1 MIKIGR
7 KFFLITLSAALVL
20 NFSFF
25 TAAYAVNLTGGL
37 KKENVHPKITSRLEQ
52 LGKEYKESE
61 AAARLFALKRNIKI
75 DPENP
80 VDPV

>member
-1 MIKIGR
+1 MAKKKIVM
-7 KFFLITLSAALVL
+7 LSTILVV

-37 KKENVHPKITSRLEQ
+37 KKENVHPKITSRLVQ